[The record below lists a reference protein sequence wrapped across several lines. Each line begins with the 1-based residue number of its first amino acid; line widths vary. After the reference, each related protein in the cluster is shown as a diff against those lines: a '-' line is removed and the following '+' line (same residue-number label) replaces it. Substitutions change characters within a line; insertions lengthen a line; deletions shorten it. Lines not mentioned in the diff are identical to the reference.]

1 MGCGNQGLRNG
12 SVAKRLLGPRQENWV
27 SNVVSKGALFPP
39 RGRDENTTFHSS

>member
-1 MGCGNQGLRNG
+1 MR
-12 SVAKRLLGPRQENWV
+12 V